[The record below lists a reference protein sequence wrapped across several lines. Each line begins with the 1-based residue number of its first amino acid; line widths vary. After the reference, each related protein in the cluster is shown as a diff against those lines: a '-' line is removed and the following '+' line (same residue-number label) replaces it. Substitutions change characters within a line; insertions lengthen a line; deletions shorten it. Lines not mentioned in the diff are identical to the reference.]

1 MDTTSVILIV
11 AIILVVALIGYV
23 VWRNPKVKTS
33 VGLGPIK
40 INLDTERADES
51 SAGQRRDENI
61 SHNAQPAA
69 SLSVGNIHRS
79 QVINEGAGGR
89 AEMQANDVTHSTII
103 NTSGKARHPHS
114 TKQTNEHKSDMR

>member
-1 MDTTSVILIV
+1 MDTTSTILLV

-40 INLDTERADES
+40 INLDTERANES
-51 SAGQRRDENI
+51 SAGQRRDESI
-61 SHNAQPAA
+61 SHDAQPTA

-89 AEMQANDVTHSTII
+89 AEMRAGDVSHSTII
-103 NTSGKARHPHS
+103 NTTGKAKRRR
-114 TKQTNEHKSDMR
+114 KEEQ

>member
-1 MDTTSVILIV
+1 MDTTSTILLV

-40 INLDTERADES
+40 INLDTERANES
-51 SAGQRRDENI
+51 SAGQRRHEDI
-61 SHNAQPAA
+61 SHDAQPTA

-89 AEMQANDVTHSTII
+89 AEMRAGDVSHSTII
-103 NTSGKARHPHS
+103 NTTSKAESRR
-114 TKQTNEHKSDMR
+114 ER